1 MMKRMRKKQGLAALV
16 LMALFVMLAGCGK
29 EELADL
35 DSVDVEI
42 TQETVIL
49 DETAQITAELSYP
62 VVSAAAKDTTVDKVL
77 EKLNTQFQQDAE
89 AFVQQAEEYYLSGG
103 VQAGVQFV
111 YSAEVR
117 YNTKGMLSVVQ
128 CESFVG
134 EQYLQYA
141 ATYNL
146 GNGEKMTM
154 GEIMDMK
161 EAEAQETVA
170 KMFCGVAQSDPDT
183 FHDDAE
189 DYINANIDQVQYY
202 RCNEG
207 LGVFFQAGAIAPES
221 AGILEMVMQ

>member
-1 MMKRMRKKQGLAALV
+1 MKWIRKKQGMAVLALMALLV
-16 LMALFVMLAGCGK
+16 LMTGCGK
-29 EELADL
+29 EELAAL
-35 DSVDVEI
+35 DSVDVE
-42 TQETVIL
+42 TVQETVVL
-49 DETAQITAELSYP
+49 NEAAQITAELSYP
-62 VVSAAAKDTTVDKVL
+62 VVSAATNDTKADQVV
-77 EKLNTQFQQDAE
+77 EKLNAQFQQDAE
-89 AFVQQAEEYYLSGG
+89 AFVQQAKECDLSGL
-103 VQAGVQFV
+103 QAGEQFV

-128 CESFVG
+128 CENFAGV
-134 EQYLQYA
+134 QYLQYA

-161 EAEAQETVA
+161 ETEAQETVA

-183 FHDDAE
+183 FHADAE
-189 DYINANIDQVQYY
+189 EYINANIDQVQYY